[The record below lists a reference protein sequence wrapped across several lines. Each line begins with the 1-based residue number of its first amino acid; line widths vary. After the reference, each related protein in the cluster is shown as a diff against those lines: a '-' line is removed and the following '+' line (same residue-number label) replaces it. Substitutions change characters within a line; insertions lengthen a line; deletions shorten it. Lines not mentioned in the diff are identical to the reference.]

1 MGTPTDLAPGTKV
14 RPRVLVSV
22 TDPVESV
29 GLDFDWLASDAEGY
43 VAVFASAGGEIP
55 PDAVL
60 ADMDAHVR
68 ALEALLTAPVH
79 TRALFAPPGPGEE
92 RWRAAAERGLFVYR
106 CSPGGGP
113 YLLAA
118 APETPIRT
126 LQLPAGPGLLVQAM
140 RFGQLRFRY
149 IHSVTP
155 DVLLTR

>member
-1 MGTPTDLAPGTKV
+1 MF
-14 RPRVLVSV
+14 VSA

-43 VAVFASAGGEIP
+43 VAVFASGGGEIP

-60 ADMDAHVR
+60 GDMDAHVR
-68 ALEALLTAPVH
+68 ALDALLAAPVS
-79 TRALFAPPGPGEE
+79 TRALFAPLGPGEG

-106 CSPGGGP
+106 CGPGGGA
-113 YLLAA
+113 YRLVA
-118 APETPIRT
+118 APEIPIRA
-126 LQLPAGPGLLVQAM
+126 LQLGAGPGLLVQAM